1 MVRILRTVLVSFA
14 LLALAAGASAQG
26 WRGQGHVNGKVT
38 DESGKP
44 LDGVQVKVF
53 LPEQNG
59 GTDTKTNG
67 KGEWAVGGISRG
79 GWQIDFLKPGYEPR
93 RISAQVDE
101 LARMPP
107 IEIVMK
113 KAVDPNEV
121 IAADLKKASALV
133 ADKKF
138 AEAQA
143 VYADLLAKYP
153 QATQLEIQIAR
164 AYDAEGA
171 YDKEIEHLKKYIEKD
186 PSNVGMKL
194 LTGGIMLSKGNPEEG
209 KQLLA
214 SIDDS
219 KVTEPAAF
227 LNAGIT
233 LLNQNKPK
241 DAAIFFDKTV
251 NRFPQYPDGYYYRGI
266 TSLQIGTALRP
277 DDQAGGD
284 KILQAAKADL
294 TKFLELAPTAPE
306 AAAAKKILE
315 QLK

>member
-1 MVRILRTVLVSFA
+1 
-14 LLALAAGASAQG
+14 
-26 WRGQGHVNGKVT
+26 
-38 DESGKP
+38 
-44 LDGVQVKVF
+44 
-53 LPEQNG
+53 
-59 GTDTKTNG
+59 
-67 KGEWAVGGISRG
+67 
-79 GWQIDFLKPGYEPR
+79 
-93 RISAQVDE
+93 
-101 LARMPP
+101 
-107 IEIVMK
+107 
-113 KAVDPNEV
+113 
-121 IAADLKKASALV
+121 
-133 ADKKF
+133 
-138 AEAQA
+138 
-143 VYADLLAKYP
+143 
-153 QATQLEIQIAR
+153 
-164 AYDAEGA
+164 
-171 YDKEIEHLKKYIEKD
+171 
-186 PSNVGMKL
+186 MKL